1 MGIKDT
7 NYYIYCLSKSKYEM
21 LYIRKSAIYLMNR
34 LLKRLIKPW
43 TGKMS
48 KCYYCSLWVMNYGAG
63 AWSHGKSASIW
74 WLCKSEWCLNA
85 GVVGLFY
92 DWCLNSCLSVEYLRL
107 SLSESHFENVF
118 AWAASSVGYAGFSLD
133 FRWFSFEC

>member
-1 MGIKDT
+1 MSILEVNNIEKHYGSTKVLKD
-7 NYYIYCLSKSKYEM
+7 ISFELE
-21 LYIRKSAIYLMNR
+21 
-34 LLKRLIKPW
+34 
-43 TGKMS
+43 
-48 KCYYCSLWVMNYGAG
+48 
-63 AWSHGKSASIW
+63 
-74 WLCKSEWCLNA
+74 E